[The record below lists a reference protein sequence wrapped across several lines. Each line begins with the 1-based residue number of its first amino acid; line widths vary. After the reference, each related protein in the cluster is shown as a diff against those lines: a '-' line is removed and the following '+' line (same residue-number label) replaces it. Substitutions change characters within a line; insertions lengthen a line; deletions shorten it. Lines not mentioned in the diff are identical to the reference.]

1 MFSIV
6 IPLYNKEDS
15 VAMSLRSI
23 LAQSFQEF
31 EIIIVNDG
39 STDRSV
45 EQIRDITDPRIRLIE
60 QANQGVS
67 VARNTGIQNASYDFI
82 AFLDADDLWHRDYL
96 RCMADCIER
105 YPEFSWW
112 GAGYT
117 STVGESV
124 IRANNE
130 KKYVFSEDA
139 TEVVDFFEQSRSRYV
154 VHMTSFIA
162 RREALMSEAKF
173 PVGFKYYEDLEVFCR
188 LAQLSQLPLVE
199 HVLSYWRQDA
209 ENRACNRRKVMSLP
223 PIFNETIA
231 MVQGGGAKCEEAR
244 SQCLF
249 IIELLLNEAA
259 LMCASGKERSIARS
273 YARMGMAYP
282 ESRKRASKAYL
293 YSWLPA
299 FVLRGLFVCTR
310 RIRRIQRACQQKQ
323 S

>member
-31 EIIIVNDG
+31 EVIIVNDG
-39 STDRSV
+39 STDRSI
-45 EQIRDITDPRIRLIE
+45 EQIKGIADDRIHLIE

-67 VARNTGIQNASYDFI
+67 VARNTGIENANCDFI

-96 RCMADCIER
+96 QCMADCINR
-105 YPEFSWW
+105 YPGFSWW
-112 GAGYT
+112 GADYI
-117 STVGESV
+117 STVGDSA

-130 KKYVFSEDA
+130 KQYVFCEES
-139 TEVVDFFEQSRSRYV
+139 TEVVDFFERSRIRYI
-154 VHMTSFIA
+154 VHMTSFVA
-162 RREALMSEAKF
+162 RRDALLSKAKF

-188 LAQLSQLPLVE
+188 LAQLSPLPMVG

-209 ENRACNRRKVMSLP
+209 ENRACNRRKVMALP
-223 PIFNETIA
+223 PIFTETIA
-231 MVQGGGAKCEEAR
+231 MVEEGGVKCDEAR

-259 LMCASGKERSIARS
+259 LMCASGQNRAMARR
-273 YARMGMAYP
+273 YARMGMTYS
-282 ESRKRASKAYL
+282 ESHIRGAKAYL

-299 FVLRGLFVCTR
+299 FMLRGLFFCTR
-310 RIRRIQRACQQKQ
+310 RIRRVQRACRQQ